1 MRHPSLR
8 KRLLVAC
15 ASVSTGLL
23 ILVSIW
29 LYTKVEKSLE
39 HHFDGILKE
48 KVTLV
53 MSEIELRESGVHHE
67 WYEALLRDKDR
78 YGSLVIQVWDQK
90 SGESIRSPRLE
101 GRDLERRFGE
111 PGELVF
117 YHTVLPDG
125 REGRSVGVLCF
136 PLPGDSSSDPSQ
148 HPQVIVCSE
157 SDGDFHDILDRTQ
170 RAFFLEGGA
179 LVLLLGLVIWL
190 VVGRLLKPL
199 EMMTVELG
207 KRQADEVG
215 RPLEIDKKI
224 PAELREMTETFNEL
238 LQRVEQA
245 RKRDRSF
252 FLNLAHE
259 VRTPVAGINAV
270 LEQAVKSRRE
280 PADYER
286 RIREALGI
294 GENLGRLISRLLDFG
309 RITRS
314 NSLGRAL
321 PFDVKQLVRESWDIV
336 SKKKDSPSFE
346 VQWDLPPGRPSLRS
360 DRDLVQIVLLNLI
373 ENAVDYGDPGCPIS
387 IKISPQKDGIDFFI
401 RNSVVGAM
409 PTKAETRQFFEPFYR
424 RDKVRGREG
433 GHAGL
438 GLSFCREI
446 MEALGGD
453 MQVSRPEGTTEL
465 EFGVFF
471 SNRPGREAPSV

>member
-29 LYTKVEKSLE
+29 LYSKVEKSLE
-39 HHFDGILKE
+39 HHFDGILEE
-48 KVTLV
+48 KVILV
-53 MSEIELRESGVHHE
+53 MSEIELRESGVHHQ

-78 YGSLVIQVWDQK
+78 NGSLLIQVWDET
-90 SGESIRSPRLE
+90 SGESIRSPRLD

-125 REGRSVGVLCF
+125 RQGRSAGVRC
-136 PLPGDSSSDPSQ
+136 LPVAGDSGLDPSER
-148 HPQVIVCSE
+148 PQVIVCSE
-157 SDGDFHDILDRTQ
+157 NDEDFHDILDRTQ
-170 RAFFLEGGA
+170 RAFILEGGA
-179 LVLLLGLVIWL
+179 LIILLGLVIWF

-199 EMMTVELG
+199 ETMSVELG
-207 KRQADEVG
+207 KRQEEEVG
-215 RPLEIDKKI
+215 RPLEMDGKI
-224 PAELREMTETFNEL
+224 PSELKEMTATFNDL

-270 LEQAVKSRRE
+270 LEQSVKSRRE
-280 PADYER
+280 PVDYER

-309 RITRS
+309 RITR
-314 NSLGRAL
+314 NKTLKQAL
-321 PFDVKQLVRESWDIV
+321 PFDFKELARESWDIV
-336 SKKKDSPSFE
+336 KKKHDSKAFE
-346 VQWDLPPGRPSLRS
+346 IQWDLPRGHPALRS
-360 DRDLVQIVLLNLI
+360 DRDLVQIVLLNLM
-373 ENAVDYGDPGCPIS
+373 ENAVNYGDPSGPI
-387 IKISPQKDGIDFFI
+387 IITISPQEDGIDFII
-401 RNSVVGAM
+401 RNSVAGEM

-424 RDKVRGREG
+424 RDKVRSREG

-453 MQVSRPEGTTEL
+453 MQVSRPEGSEL
-465 EFGVFF
+465 EFTVFF
-471 SNRPGREAPSV
+471 PNGSGRDAVSG